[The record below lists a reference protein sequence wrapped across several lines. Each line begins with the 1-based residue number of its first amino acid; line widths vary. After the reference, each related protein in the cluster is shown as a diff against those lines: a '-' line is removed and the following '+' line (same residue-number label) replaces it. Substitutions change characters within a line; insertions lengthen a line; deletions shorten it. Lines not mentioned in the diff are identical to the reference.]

1 MPQRRVSRWEGWK
14 KILFS
19 QVTHLPV
26 PAVVSHAV
34 QRNRFSEA
42 AHRPLSG
49 DHKNLLFP
57 FSGHQEF
64 SVASSQ
70 SNQLEQSLYIMD
82 FMPQKDTNENQ
93 RNPLQHEKTRKSVIH
108 LPCSNGIPYPQLR

>member
-1 MPQRRVSRWEGWK
+1 MAQRRVSRWEGWK

-42 AHRPLSG
+42 AHSPLSG

-93 RNPLQHEKTRKSVIH
+93 RKKSS
-108 LPCSNGIPYPQLR
+108 PA